1 MQLLSRRL
9 IYELQCL
16 KYNVGVGIGDK
27 DSQPLGDQSLVTPS
41 FLSLPYC
48 HDGCRDRAVVVVEQ
62 GRELLFR
69 FPTTINQ
76 ADNTSKSYDPPSDF
90 HFFSLDF

>member
-1 MQLLSRRL
+1 MQLLSWRL

-27 DSQPLGDQSLVTPS
+27 DSQPLGDQRLVTLS
-41 FLSLPYC
+41 FLSLPYS
-48 HDGCRDRAVVVVEQ
+48 HDGCRDRAVVVVKR

-69 FPTTINQ
+69 FPTTISQ
-76 ADNTSKSYDPPSDF
+76 ANNTSNSYDLPIDF
-90 HFFSLDF
+90 HFYSLDF